1 MKAKYFKR
9 GLMTAMALTG
19 FLLMTGSNS
28 SVDAATVTQTPS
40 SETGTITTYGHGN
53 GNLWENYMI
62 IRKDG
67 KAVFCVDPTT
77 AVINGGYTS
86 EAIND
91 AVYIDGDTW
100 NGSISTEQIRKM
112 ELIAYYG
119 YYSNPTDAR
128 YTYTQ
133 ALIWEVIGFYPKNF
147 DGTLSMEDYN
157 NFKAEVTNIVDNYK
171 SVPSWNLE
179 KHELKLGET
188 LTLTDT
194 NNVIQ
199 NLNVETS
206 QSGYNLSKSG
216 NTLKITATE
225 ASEDTTLYFS
235 EANNE
240 YVGTSLIWRKP
251 GSQTLAELF
260 IQDPQHGAVEVTT
273 VKTKGDFGFQ
283 KVDFEGNPISGV
295 EFDLY
300 SVAADKTETKVGTY
314 TTDDNGNLEFRFL
327 EQGNYYIVE
336 SKAKEGYTLDTTKYE
351 FKVVAGNKITS
362 ENKKVLTNLK
372 EPEIETLA
380 QNYLKETKE
389 VYEFETIKET
399 AYLKNTDKGR
409 VYKVR
414 TYMNDYD
421 TREERLSVQEKEVV
435 GTGGDMQI
443 EFEYPVL
450 KKTFGHRIVFGEEV
464 LDENGTVI
472 KSHFDWENDKE
483 TVYVRMPKIK
493 TTAQVNGKKVV
504 TVGKDGKVTDTIAY
518 EGFKTEGEEV
528 FVRLEVAK
536 YGTEEVVGTYETTA
550 KVNEKGELVITAD
563 NINTKDLP
571 AGKYVLFETIFELKD
586 GKPTKNIISQER
598 NPKNEDQ
605 SFVVESPDQPTLP
618 NTGTQESGL
627 TTIAGVL
634 ALIGAGAFGL
644 SKKKEQN

>member
-157 NFKAEVTNIVDNYK
+157 SFKAEVEAKVNGYK
-171 SVPSWNLE
+171 KAPSW
-179 KHELKLGET
+179 HGDTVELTVGESKT
-188 LTLTDT
+188 LVDL

-199 NLNVETS
+199 NLDTS
-206 QSGYNLSKSG
+206 PHMGYNFSVNG
-216 NTLKITATE
+216 NELTITATE
-225 ASEDTTLYFS
+225 NAEDGQLTFTQGSNL
-235 EANNE
+235 E

-260 IQDPQHGAVEVTT
+260 IQDPQSGKLNVTT

-295 EFDLY
+295 AFDLY

-314 TTDDNGNLEFRFL
+314 TTDENGNLEFRSL

-351 FKVVAGNKITS
+351 FTVVAGNKITS

-464 LDENGTVI
+464 LDENGTII

-550 KVNEKGELVITAD
+550 KVNDKGELVITAD

-605 SFVVESPDQPTLP
+605 SFLVETPDQPTLP

>member
-157 NFKAEVTNIVDNYK
+157 SFKAEVEAKVSGYK
-171 SVPSWNLE
+171 KAPSW
-179 KHELKLGET
+179 HGDTVELTVGESKT
-188 LTLTDT
+188 LVDL

-199 NLNVETS
+199 NLDTS
-206 QSGYNLSKSG
+206 PHMGYNFSVNG
-216 NTLKITATE
+216 NELTITATE
-225 ASEDTTLYFS
+225 NAEDGQLTFTQGSNL
-235 EANNE
+235 E

-260 IQDPQHGAVEVTT
+260 IQDPQSGKLNVTT
-273 VKTKGDFGFQ
+273 IKTKGDFGFQ

-314 TTDDNGNLEFRFL
+314 TTDENGNLEFRSL

-351 FKVVAGNKITS
+351 FTVVAGNKITS

-550 KVNEKGELVITAD
+550 KVNDKGELVITAD

-605 SFVVESPDQPTLP
+605 SFLVETPDQPTLP

>member
-40 SETGTITTYGHGN
+40 SETGTISTYGQGN

-77 AVINGGYTS
+77 AVIDGGYTS

-91 AVYIDGDTW
+91 AVYIDGDSW
-100 NGSISTEQIRKM
+100 NGSISTDQIRKM

-157 NFKAEVTNIVDNYK
+157 SFKAEVEAKVNGYK
-171 SVPSWNLE
+171 KAPSW
-179 KHELKLGET
+179 HGDTVELTVGESKT
-188 LTLTDT
+188 LVDL

-199 NLNVETS
+199 NLDTS
-206 QSGYNLSKSG
+206 PHMGYNFSVNG
-216 NTLKITATE
+216 NELTISATE
-225 ASEDTTLYFS
+225 NAEDGQLTFTQGSNL
-235 EANNE
+235 E

-260 IQDPQHGAVEVTT
+260 IQDPQSGKLNVTT

-314 TTDDNGNLEFRFL
+314 TTDENGNLEFRSL

-351 FKVVAGNKITS
+351 FTVVAGNKITS

-372 EPEIETLA
+372 DPEIETLA

-493 TTAQVNGKKVV
+493 TTAQVNGQKVV

-605 SFVVESPDQPTLP
+605 SFVVETPDQPTLP

-627 TTIAGVL
+627 TIFAGVL
-634 ALIGAGAFGL
+634 ALIGALGFAR
-644 SKKKEQN
+644 KKEVK

>member
-40 SETGTITTYGHGN
+40 SETGTISTYGHGN

-77 AVINGGYTS
+77 AVIDGGYTS

-91 AVYIDGDTW
+91 AVYIDGDSW

-157 NFKAEVTNIVDNYK
+157 SFKAEVEAKVNGYK
-171 SVPSWNLE
+171 KAPSW
-179 KHELKLGET
+179 HGDTVELTVGESKT
-188 LTLTDT
+188 LVDL

-199 NLNVETS
+199 NLDTS
-206 QSGYNLSKSG
+206 PHMGYNFSVNG
-216 NTLKITATE
+216 NELTITATE
-225 ASEDTTLYFS
+225 NAEDGQLTFTQGSNL
-235 EANNE
+235 E

-251 GSQTLAELF
+251 DSQTLAELF
-260 IQDPQHGAVEVTT
+260 IQDPQSGKLNVTT

-295 EFDLY
+295 EFDHY

-314 TTDDNGNLEFRFL
+314 TTDENGNLELRSL

-351 FKVVAGNKITS
+351 FTVVAGNKITS

-464 LDENGTVI
+464 VDEKGTVI

-493 TTAQVNGKKVV
+493 TTAQVNGQKVV

-605 SFVVESPDQPTLP
+605 SFVVETPDQPTLP

-627 TTIAGVL
+627 TIFAGVL
-634 ALIGAGAFGL
+634 ALIGALGFAR
-644 SKKKEQN
+644 KKEVK

>member
-40 SETGTITTYGHGN
+40 SETGTISTYGHGN

-77 AVINGGYTS
+77 AVIDGGYTS

-91 AVYIDGDTW
+91 AVYIDGDSW
-100 NGSISTEQIRKM
+100 NGSISTEQIRK
-112 ELIAYYG
+112 IAYYG
-119 YYSNPTDAR
+119 YYYNTTDAR

-157 NFKAEVTNIVDNYK
+157 SFKAEVEAKVNGYK
-171 SVPSWNLE
+171 KAPSW
-179 KHELKLGET
+179 HGDTVELTVGESKT
-188 LTLTDT
+188 LVDL

-199 NLNVETS
+199 NLDTS
-206 QSGYNLSKSG
+206 PHMGYNFSVNG
-216 NTLKITATE
+216 NELTITATE
-225 ASEDTTLYFS
+225 NAEDGQLTFTQGSNL
-235 EANNE
+235 E

-260 IQDPQHGAVEVTT
+260 IQDPQSGKLNVTT

-314 TTDDNGNLEFRFL
+314 TTDELGNLEFRSL

-351 FKVVAGNKITS
+351 FTVVAGNKITS

-421 TREERLSVQEKEVV
+421 TREERLSVQEREVV

-464 LDENGTVI
+464 LDEKGNVI

-493 TTAQVNGKKVV
+493 TTAQVNGQKVV

-618 NTGTQESGL
+618 NTGTQESG
-627 TTIAGVL
+627 IAVIGGII
-634 ALIGAGAFGL
+634 ALIGALGVAR
-644 SKKKEQN
+644 KKEVQ

>member
-157 NFKAEVTNIVDNYK
+157 SFKAEVEAKVNGYK
-171 SVPSWNLE
+171 KAPSW
-179 KHELKLGET
+179 HGDTVELTVGESKT
-188 LTLTDT
+188 LVDL

-199 NLNVETS
+199 NLDTS
-206 QSGYNLSKSG
+206 PHMGYNFSVNG
-216 NTLKITATE
+216 NELTITATE
-225 ASEDTTLYFS
+225 NAEDGQLTFTQGSNL
-235 EANNE
+235 E

-260 IQDPQHGAVEVTT
+260 IQDPQSGKLNVTT

-300 SVAADKTETKVGTY
+300 SIAADKTETKVGTY
-314 TTDDNGNLEFRFL
+314 TTDENGNLEFRSL

-351 FKVVAGNKITS
+351 FTVVAGNKITS
-362 ENKKVLTNLK
+362 ENKKVLKNLK

-493 TTAQVNGKKVV
+493 TTAQVNGQKVV
-504 TVGKDGKVTDTIAY
+504 TVGKDGKVTDTIVY

-550 KVNEKGELVITAD
+550 KVNDKGELVITAD

-605 SFVVESPDQPTLP
+605 SFVVETPEQPTLP

-627 TTIAGVL
+627 TIVAGVL
-634 ALIGAGAFGL
+634 ALIGAFGL

>member
-40 SETGTITTYGHGN
+40 SETGTISTYGQGN

-77 AVINGGYTS
+77 AVIDGGYTS

-91 AVYIDGDTW
+91 AVYIDGDSW
-100 NGSISTEQIRKM
+100 NGSISTDQIRKM

-157 NFKAEVTNIVDNYK
+157 SFKAEVEAKVNGYK
-171 SVPSWNLE
+171 KAPSW
-179 KHELKLGET
+179 HGDTVELTVGESKT
-188 LTLTDT
+188 LVDL

-199 NLNVETS
+199 NLDTS
-206 QSGYNLSKSG
+206 PHMGYNFSVNG
-216 NTLKITATE
+216 NELTISATE
-225 ASEDTTLYFS
+225 NAEDGQLTFTQGSNL
-235 EANNE
+235 E

-260 IQDPQHGAVEVTT
+260 IQDPQSGKLNVTT

-314 TTDDNGNLEFRFL
+314 TTDENGNLEFRSL

-351 FKVVAGNKITS
+351 FTVVAGNKITS

-372 EPEIETLA
+372 EPEVETLA

-493 TTAQVNGKKVV
+493 TTAQVNGQKVV

-563 NINTKDLP
+563 NINTKDLA

-605 SFVVESPDQPTLP
+605 SFVVEAPDQPTLP

-627 TTIAGVL
+627 TIFAGVL
-634 ALIGAGAFGL
+634 ALIGALGFAR
-644 SKKKEQN
+644 KKEVQ

>member
-40 SETGTITTYGHGN
+40 SETGTISTYGHGN

-77 AVINGGYTS
+77 AVIDGGYTS

-91 AVYIDGDTW
+91 AVYIDGDSW

-157 NFKAEVTNIVDNYK
+157 SFKAEVEAKVNGYK
-171 SVPSWNLE
+171 NTTSWDGD
-179 KHELKLGET
+179 KVELKVGESKT
-188 LTLTDT
+188 LVDL

-199 NLNVETS
+199 NLDTS
-206 QSGYNLSKSG
+206 PHMGYNFSVNG
-216 NTLKITATE
+216 NELTITATE
-225 ASEDTTLYFS
+225 NAEDGLLVFTQGSNL
-235 EANNE
+235 E

-300 SVAADKTETKVGTY
+300 SVAADKTVTKVGTY
-314 TTDDNGNLEFRFL
+314 TTDDSGNLEFRSL

-336 SKAKEGYTLDTTKYE
+336 SKAKEGYTLDTAKYE
-351 FKVVAGNKITS
+351 FTVVAGNKITS

-421 TREERLSVQEKEVV
+421 TREERLSVQEREVV

-464 LDENGTVI
+464 LDEKGNVI

-493 TTAQVNGKKVV
+493 TTAQVNGQKVV

-618 NTGTQESGL
+618 NTGTQESG
-627 TTIAGVL
+627 IAVIGGII
-634 ALIGAGAFGL
+634 ALIGALGVAR
-644 SKKKEQN
+644 KKEVQ

>member
-40 SETGTITTYGHGN
+40 SETGTISTYGHGN

-77 AVINGGYTS
+77 AVIDGGYTS

-91 AVYIDGDTW
+91 AVYIDGDSW

-157 NFKAEVTNIVDNYK
+157 SFKAEVEAKVNGYK
-171 SVPSWNLE
+171 KAPSW
-179 KHELKLGET
+179 HGDTVELTVGESKT
-188 LTLTDT
+188 LVDL

-199 NLNVETS
+199 NLDTS
-206 QSGYNLSKSG
+206 PHMGYNFSVNG
-216 NTLKITATE
+216 NELTITATE
-225 ASEDTTLYFS
+225 NAEDGQLTFTQGSNL
-235 EANNE
+235 E

-251 GSQTLAELF
+251 DSQTLAELF
-260 IQDPQHGAVEVTT
+260 IQDPQSGKLNVTT

-314 TTDDNGNLEFRFL
+314 TTDENGNLELRSL

-351 FKVVAGNKITS
+351 FTVVAGNKITS

-464 LDENGTVI
+464 LDEKGTVI

-493 TTAQVNGKKVV
+493 TTAQVNGQKVV

-605 SFVVESPDQPTLP
+605 SFVVETPDQPTLP

-627 TTIAGVL
+627 TIFAGVL
-634 ALIGAGAFGL
+634 ALIGALGFAR
-644 SKKKEQN
+644 KKEVK

>member
-91 AVYIDGDTW
+91 AVYIDGDSW

-157 NFKAEVTNIVDNYK
+157 SFKAEVEAKVNGYK
-171 SVPSWNLE
+171 KAPSW
-179 KHELKLGET
+179 HGDTVELTVGESKT
-188 LTLTDT
+188 LVDL

-199 NLNVETS
+199 NLDTS
-206 QSGYNLSKSG
+206 PHMGYNFSVNG
-216 NTLKITATE
+216 NELTITATE
-225 ASEDTTLYFS
+225 NAEDGQLTFTQGSNL
-235 EANNE
+235 E

-260 IQDPQHGAVEVTT
+260 IQDPQSGKLNVTT

-300 SVAADKTETKVGTY
+300 SIAADKTETKVGTY
-314 TTDDNGNLEFRFL
+314 TTDENGNLEFRSL

-351 FKVVAGNKITS
+351 FTVVAGNKITS

-464 LDENGTVI
+464 LDEKGTVI

-493 TTAQVNGKKVV
+493 TTAQVNGQKVV

-605 SFVVESPDQPTLP
+605 SFVVETPDQPTLP

-627 TTIAGVL
+627 TIVAGVL
-634 ALIGAGAFGL
+634 ALIGAFGL

>member
-40 SETGTITTYGHGN
+40 SETGTISTYGHGN

-77 AVINGGYTS
+77 AVIDGGYTS

-91 AVYIDGDTW
+91 AVYIDGDSW

-157 NFKAEVTNIVDNYK
+157 SFKAEVEAKVNGYK
-171 SVPSWNLE
+171 KAPSW
-179 KHELKLGET
+179 HGDTVELTVGESKT
-188 LTLTDT
+188 LVDL

-199 NLNVETS
+199 NLDTS
-206 QSGYNLSKSG
+206 PHMGYNFSVNG
-216 NTLKITATE
+216 NELTITATE
-225 ASEDTTLYFS
+225 NAEDGQLTFTQGSNL
-235 EANNE
+235 E

-260 IQDPQHGAVEVTT
+260 IQDPQSGKLNVTT

-314 TTDDNGNLEFRFL
+314 TTDENGNLEFRSL

-351 FKVVAGNKITS
+351 FTVVAGNKITS

-421 TREERLSVQEKEVV
+421 TREERLSVQEREVV

-464 LDENGTVI
+464 LDEKGNVI

-493 TTAQVNGKKVV
+493 TTAQVNGQKVV

-550 KVNEKGELVITAD
+550 KVNEKGELVIIAD

-618 NTGTQESGL
+618 NTGTQESG
-627 TTIAGVL
+627 IAVIGGII
-634 ALIGAGAFGL
+634 ALIGALGFAR
-644 SKKKEQN
+644 KKEVQ

>member
-53 GNLWENYMI
+53 GSLWENYMI

-77 AVINGGYTS
+77 AVIDGGYTS

-91 AVYIDGDTW
+91 AVYIDGDSW

-119 YYSNPTDAR
+119 YYSNPSDAR

-157 NFKAEVTNIVDNYK
+157 SFKAEVEAKVNGYK
-171 SVPSWNLE
+171 KAPSW
-179 KHELKLGET
+179 HGDTVELTVGESKT
-188 LTLTDT
+188 LVDL

-199 NLNVETS
+199 NLDTS
-206 QSGYNLSKSG
+206 PHMGYNFSVNG
-216 NTLKITATE
+216 NELTITATE
-225 ASEDTTLYFS
+225 NAEDGQLTFTQGSNL
-235 EANNE
+235 E

-260 IQDPQHGAVEVTT
+260 IQDPQSGKLNVTT

-314 TTDDNGNLEFRFL
+314 TTDENGNLEFRSL

-351 FKVVAGNKITS
+351 FTVVAGNKITS

-421 TREERLSVQEKEVV
+421 TREERLSVQEREVV

-464 LDENGTVI
+464 LDEKGTVI

-493 TTAQVNGKKVV
+493 TTAQVNGQKVV

-563 NINTKDLP
+563 SINTKDLP

>member
-157 NFKAEVTNIVDNYK
+157 SFKAEVEAKVNGYK
-171 SVPSWNLE
+171 KAPSW
-179 KHELKLGET
+179 HGDTVELTVGESKT
-188 LTLTDT
+188 LVDL

-199 NLNVETS
+199 NLDTS
-206 QSGYNLSKSG
+206 PHMGYNFSVNG
-216 NTLKITATE
+216 NELTITATE
-225 ASEDTTLYFS
+225 NAEDGQLTFTQGSNL
-235 EANNE
+235 E

-260 IQDPQHGAVEVTT
+260 IQDPQSGKLNVTT
-273 VKTKGDFGFQ
+273 IRTKGDFGFQ
-283 KVDFEGNPISGV
+283 KVNFEGNPISGV
-295 EFDLY
+295 EFALY

-314 TTDDNGNLEFRFL
+314 TTDENGNLEFRSL

-351 FKVVAGNKITS
+351 FTVVAGNKITS

-550 KVNEKGELVITAD
+550 KVNDKGELVITAD

-605 SFVVESPDQPTLP
+605 SFLVETPDQPTLP

>member
-40 SETGTITTYGHGN
+40 SETGTISTYGHGN

-77 AVINGGYTS
+77 AVIDGGYTS

-91 AVYIDGDTW
+91 AVYIDGDSW

-157 NFKAEVTNIVDNYK
+157 SFKAEVEAKVNGYK
-171 SVPSWNLE
+171 KAPSW
-179 KHELKLGET
+179 HGDTVELTVGESKT
-188 LTLTDT
+188 LVDL

-199 NLNVETS
+199 NLDTS
-206 QSGYNLSKSG
+206 PHMGYNFSVNG
-216 NTLKITATE
+216 NELTITATE
-225 ASEDTTLYFS
+225 NAEDGQLTFTQGSNL
-235 EANNE
+235 E

-251 GSQTLAELF
+251 DSQTLAELF
-260 IQDPQHGAVEVTT
+260 IQDPQSGKLNVTT

-314 TTDDNGNLEFRFL
+314 TTDENGNLELRSL

-351 FKVVAGNKITS
+351 FTVVAGNKITS

-464 LDENGTVI
+464 LDEKGTVI

-493 TTAQVNGKKVV
+493 TTAQVNGQKVV

-563 NINTKDLP
+563 NINTKDLA

-605 SFVVESPDQPTLP
+605 SFVVETPDQPTLP

-627 TTIAGVL
+627 TIFAGVL
-634 ALIGAGAFGL
+634 ALIGALGFVR
-644 SKKKEQN
+644 KKEVQ

>member
-40 SETGTITTYGHGN
+40 SETGTISTYGHGN

-91 AVYIDGDTW
+91 AVYIDGDSW

-179 KHELKLGET
+179 KHELRLGET

-216 NTLKITATE
+216 NALNITATE

-283 KVDFEGNPISGV
+283 KVDFEENPISGV

-314 TTDDNGNLEFRFL
+314 TTDELGNLEFRSL

-351 FKVVAGNKITS
+351 FTVVAGNKITS

-421 TREERLSVQEKEVV
+421 TREERLSVQEREVV

-464 LDENGTVI
+464 LDEKGNVI

-493 TTAQVNGKKVV
+493 TTAQVNGQKVV

-618 NTGTQESGL
+618 NTGTQESG
-627 TTIAGVL
+627 IAVIGGII
-634 ALIGAGAFGL
+634 ALIGALGVAR
-644 SKKKEQN
+644 KKEVQ